1 MAIKLSETARE
12 IIEKRYL
19 LKNDK
24 RECIETAQ
32 QMFKRVAKA
41 AAAAEESYGN
51 KPGKIEKEFYD
62 MMAEMDFLPNS
73 PTLMNAG
80 TELGQ
85 LSACFALPI
94 EDSIES
100 IFETLKNMALIHQSG
115 GGVGFSFSH
124 IRPEGS
130 LVKKS
135 KGTASGPVSFLKVY
149 DKAAEIIKQGGRRR
163 GANIGVLRVDH
174 PDIIEF
180 IKLKSRDKIE
190 NFNLS
195 VGITDKFMKALDT
208 DGDFELINP
217 ATGACAK
224 TVKAKDIF
232 NTLVDNAW
240 QSGDPGVVFLDTI
253 NKGNPI
259 KSGDIET
266 TNPCGEVPLYPY
278 ESCNLGSINLANMV
292 TTTGKINWNKLKKTV
307 NLGVNFLDNI
317 IDVNKYPLE
326 VIDTVTKTNRKIGLG
341 VMGFAEMLIKMK
353 IRYDSNQAL
362 QLAERVMRFITAE
375 ARKKSAELGKERGSF
390 ANFSRSKLSGKYKY
404 MRNATV
410 TTVAPTGTISII
422 AGTSSGIEPIFAVA
436 FIRRIMGGE
445 QFFEL
450 NPLFEKILKE
460 KKLYSEKLIE
470 AIKQGKPS
478 GIPDKLK
485 NLFVT
490 ALDLTPEQH
499 IRMQAAFQKYTDNAV
514 SKTVNLKEKATKD
527 DIANVFRLA
536 HKLGCKGITVYRY
549 GSKEGQVLNICTTC

>member
-1 MAIKLSETARE
+1 MAVKLSETARE

-19 LKNDK
+19 LKNEK
-24 RECIETAQ
+24 RECIETVQ

-41 AAAAEESYGN
+41 AAAAEESYG
-51 KPGKIEKEFYD
+51 KKSGKLEKEFYGI
-62 MMAEMDFLPNS
+62 MSEMDFLPNS

-80 TELGQ
+80 TEIGQ

-100 IFETLKNMALIHQSG
+100 IFETLKNMAVIHQSG
-115 GGVGFSFSH
+115 GGVGFSFSR

-135 KGTASGPVSFLKVY
+135 KGTASGPVSFIRVY
-149 DKAAEIIKQGGRRR
+149 DRAAEIIKQGGRRR

-174 PDIIEF
+174 PDISEF
-180 IKLKSRDKIE
+180 IKLKSKEKIE

-195 VGITDKFMKALDT
+195 VGITDKFMKALDN

-217 ATGACAK
+217 QAGACAK
-224 TVKAKDIF
+224 TVKAKEIF
-232 NTLVDNAW
+232 NMLVDNAW
-240 QSGDPGVVFLDTI
+240 QNGDPGVVFLDTI
-253 NKGNPI
+253 NRENPL
-259 KSGDIET
+259 KLGDIET

-292 TTTGKINWNKLKKTV
+292 TTAGKINWNKLKKTV

-326 VIDTVTKTNRKIGLG
+326 VIESVTKTNRKIGLG
-341 VMGFAEMLIKMK
+341 IMGFAEMLIKMK
-353 IRYDSNQAL
+353 IRYDSSQAV
-362 QLAERVMRFITAE
+362 QAAERVMKFITAE

-390 ANFSRSKLSGKYKY
+390 ANFSRSKLSGKYKH
-404 MRNATV
+404 MRNATL

-422 AGTSSGIEPIFAVA
+422 AGTSSGIEPIFAIA

-450 NPLFEKILKE
+450 NPLFEKILRE

-490 ALDLTPEQH
+490 ALELTPEQH
-499 IRMQAAFQKYTDNAV
+499 IKMQAAFQKYTDNAV

-527 DIANVFRLA
+527 DVADAFRLA